1 MTRID
6 YYKVAPEGVK
16 AVRAVEQ
23 YVRASELEP
32 ALIEL
37 VKVRAS
43 LMNGCAYCVDLHTKD
58 ARAKGET
65 EQRLFAVPVW
75 RETPFFSP
83 RERAALA
90 LDRGGHRHRTQRGE
104 RRSLR
109 RGAGALHRQGTSRL
123 DRCRYRDQRMEPSRR
138 DVPARGGQLQACS
151 RHHCGFRPRGVGT
164 SGRSARLRR
173 APRERIHDQHKGSI
187 NPATGEVIGRYALA
201 GEDEAREAA
210 AAALRTFRE
219 TNWKNDRAL
228 RSRVLHEMA
237 ERFEARAAD
246 LI

>member
-23 YVRASELEP
+23 YVRASELES

-65 EQRLFAVPVW
+65 EQRLFAVAVW
-75 RETPFFSP
+75 REMPFFSP

-90 LDRGGHRHRTQRGE
+90 WTEAVTDI
-104 RRSLR
+104 
-109 RGAGALHRQGTSRL
+109 
-123 DRCRYRDQRMEPSRR
+123 
-138 DVPARGGQLQACS
+138 
-151 RHHCGFRPRGVGT
+151 
-164 SGRSARLRR
+164 GRSGVS
-173 APRERIHDQHKGSI
+173 D
-187 NPATGEVIGRYALA
+187 ALY
-201 GEDEAREAA
+201 DEARAHFTDKELVDLTVAVIAINAWNRLAVTFRPAVGNYKPAA
-210 AAALRTFRE
+210 ATTAAS
-219 TNWKNDRAL
+219 A
-228 RSRVLHEMA
+228 
-237 ERFEARAAD
+237 
-246 LI
+246 